1 MSGRGRERGRKGESG
16 NILNTSELRLALYM
30 HNVHVHVPLPSP
42 VRPPRG
48 WWPVLGR

>member
-1 MSGRGRERGRKGESG
+1 MGEAVSEGGRERVEIFEYFK
-16 NILNTSELRLALYM
+16 ELRLSLYM
-30 HNVHVHVPLPSP
+30 HYVHVPLPSP